1 MLSTAPSTASKSQLN
16 AAQSVFS
23 CFSTSTNPTQE
34 GINHLKLTTKRDELV
49 AKLSVV
55 SRAVSTRAATQS
67 LSGILLSADDDGVT
81 LSATDLE
88 MGLKTKLDAEVDGAG
103 SILLPGRLLAEVS
116 RSLGDP
122 TVEIELRES
131 ERDVE
136 IRSGGSSFHLRVL
149 PSEDF
154 PPSPRKRASPS
165 RSRHAALAATVDLR
179 RPRRFS

>member
-1 MLSTAPSTASKSQLN
+1 M
-16 AAQSVFS
+16 
-23 CFSTSTNPTQE
+23 
-34 GINHLKLTTKRDELV
+34 KLTTKRDELV

-67 LSGILLSADDDGVT
+67 LSGILLSASGDGVS

-88 MGLKTKLDAEVDGAG
+88 MGLKTELAAEVEGEG
-103 SILLPGRLLAEVS
+103 SVLLPGRLLAEVS

-154 PPSPRKRASPS
+154 PAFPEEEGEPLSIPAP
-165 RSRHAALAATVDLR
+165 ALAATVD
-179 RPRRFS
+179 